1 MNQDMQN
8 TVDVAVDATAEVL
21 ANVERHA
28 NSHKLLGVGR
38 GIGLGLAAAG
48 AVGAAYL
55 LWRRSRPLEDPWA
68 EEYWAKLTS
77 SMDNPGVPVETAV
90 NEGAGAGSAG
100 AGAEVAAGEA
110 PATSPNPGDSA
121 PSDSALARGS
131 A

>member
-8 TVDVAVDATAEVL
+8 TVNAAADTTAEVL

-77 SMDNPGVPVETAV
+77 SMDNPEVPVETAE
-90 NEGAGAGSAG
+90 NEGAGAGNAR
-100 AGAEVAAGEA
+100 AGAEAGEA
-110 PATSPNPGDSA
+110 TSGEASA
-121 PSDSALARGS
+121 D
-131 A
+131 

>member
-8 TVDVAVDATAEVL
+8 TVDAAAEVL

-28 NSHKLLGVGR
+28 NSHKRLGVGR

-77 SMDNPGVPVETAV
+77 NMDNPEVPVETAE
-90 NEGAGAGSAG
+90 NGDAGAGNAG
-100 AGAEVAAGEA
+100 VGADAAAGEA
-110 PATSPNPGDSA
+110 SA
-121 PSDSALARGS
+121 NHSESIS
-131 A
+131 

>member
-1 MNQDMQN
+1 MNQDMHN
-8 TVDVAVDATAEVL
+8 TVDAAVDATAKVL

-28 NSHKLLGVGR
+28 NSHKRLRVGR

-77 SMDNPGVPVETAV
+77 NMDNPEVPVETAE
-90 NEGAGAGSAG
+90 NEGAGAGNAG
-100 AGAEVAAGEA
+100 AGADAAAGEA
-110 PATSPNPGDSA
+110 SA
-121 PSDSALARGS
+121 N
-131 A
+131 